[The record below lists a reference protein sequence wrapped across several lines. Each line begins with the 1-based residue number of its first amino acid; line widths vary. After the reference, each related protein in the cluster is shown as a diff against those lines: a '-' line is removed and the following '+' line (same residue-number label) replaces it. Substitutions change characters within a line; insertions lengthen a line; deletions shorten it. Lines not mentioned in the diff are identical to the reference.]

1 VSGEDHGG
9 ARSGAARRSGPKD
22 NRGRRA
28 GLTRE
33 RILDAAVELIDRDGV
48 EGFSVR
54 RLAGGLGVDP
64 MSLYNHVA
72 NKDDILDGVVES
84 VMSEL
89 SLAHDPADTWQQQVR
104 TSAGAFRQVALAHP
118 NVAIVMLTR
127 RVLTEEP
134 LRLLREAVSPA
145 LALGLPIDEAID
157 VVRTFTAF
165 LTGSILRE
173 LGSGMTLA
181 VADPELVRQR
191 VEDVERS
198 SDDVLAGAAHSIAEI
213 DHEALFDYGV
223 ELFIAGLAARGAGR
237 AAADAG
243 RT

>member
-1 VSGEDHGG
+1 VSGEEHGE
-9 ARSGAARRSGPKD
+9 ATSGAARRRGPKD

-104 TSAGAFRQVALAHP
+104 TSARAFRQVALAHP

-237 AAADAG
+237 AAADAS